1 MAHHFWGASGHLLL
15 DRRPGDGRLI
25 VTDEFLKAYLARPEL
40 MPPEEACAAERGLH
54 RRLLDAPRDAI
65 PPAVIAAIADADA
78 RENWQMFL
86 AFRDR
91 MLAHDTL
98 EAAFVAMIR
107 QGVAGVPPLFIEQL
121 IQIIARA
128 ALNDCEDAFVV
139 RAAEAFH
146 RPQRATVHEGTILL
160 ADAEIIQTH
169 EEARAASPL
178 LSMLGGEA
186 VTDLEILKTTN
197 ADLYWNRSDAND
209 FVLDL
214 GGKPSGRAAFAG
226 AIQAWVTHLL
236 GIPVTVE
243 AKETIAD
250 KDWRWFVGLDAE
262 ATFIGNRLW
271 KGEAVPPEVASR
283 VLALFELRFTDDSRV
298 LPQARGAPVYL
309 IMAQQGDRLLRMK
322 PQNLVTGLPIRDN
335 DA

>member
-40 MPPEEACAAERGLH
+40 MPPEEACEAERGLH
-54 RRLLDAPRDAI
+54 RRLLDAPRDVI
-65 PPAVIAAIADADA
+65 PPTAIAAIADADA

-86 AFRDR
+86 GFRDR

-107 QGVAGVPPLFIEQL
+107 AGVAGVPPLFIEQL

-146 RPQRATVHEGTILL
+146 RPQRATVHDGTILL

-186 VTDLEILKTTN
+186 VTDLEILKTAN

-214 GGKPSGRAAFAG
+214 GAG
-226 AIQAWVTHLL
+226 LCVAGD
-236 GIPVTVE
+236 GIV
-243 AKETIAD
+243 
-250 KDWRWFVGLDAE
+250 VG
-262 ATFIGNRLW
+262 
-271 KGEAVPPEVASR
+271 
-283 VLALFELRFTDDSRV
+283 
-298 LPQARGAPVYL
+298 QGAHGH
-309 IMAQQGDRLLRMK
+309 A
-322 PQNLVTGLPIRDN
+322 PI
-335 DA
+335 